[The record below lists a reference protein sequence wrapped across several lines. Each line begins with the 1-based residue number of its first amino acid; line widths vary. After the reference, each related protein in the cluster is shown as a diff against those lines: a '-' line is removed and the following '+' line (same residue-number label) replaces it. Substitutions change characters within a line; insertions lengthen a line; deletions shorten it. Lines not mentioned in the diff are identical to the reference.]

1 MKEKTCATGATCE
14 CRKLPVGPGNAPWK
28 NLKSGPL
35 RVHFQHSGTQIRVF
49 EQNTDIIKF
58 WLFLG

>member
-14 CRKLPVGPGNAPWK
+14 CRKLQWVQEMPLGK
-28 NLKSGPL
+28 ILKSGSL